1 MLYWNSI
8 MAQMGKYFRILACHG
23 SLHKCLHC
31 RVVAYRIVASP
42 ALRILYKQPRADQE
56 HYWSEPSDT
65 VQAIKSRPWNN
76 PIGPSH
82 RMLVNMLII
91 HSWGKWQHYYAV
103 QSPLY
108 TRGDGLD
115 TCVVCI
121 GLGAEHD
128 HIWWCGGGDAAPQQ
142 NNLKDRPRTLN
153 NSLDICISGG
163 GKLSIIVSWI
173 SHFCSY
179 FSLKGSV
186 RGKYCLKFIIVSV
199 LSTSLSSAQQL
210 DQQPLTHTRH
220 TTHTLHTH
228 HTHYTR
234 YRDRAHM

>member
-1 MLYWNSI
+1 MLALS
-8 MAQMGKYFRILACHG
+8 RCRL
-23 SLHKCLHC
+23 SHC
-31 RVVAYRIVASP
+31 RKPSFENTVQATKSRPGTLLVR
-42 ALRILYKQPRADQE
+42 ALGYCTSNQEPTMKQS
-56 HYWSEPSDT
+56 YWSEPSDACKHADYSQLGKMAT
-65 VQAIKSRPWNN
+65 LLCSTESSIHTRWWPGYLCSVYRP
-76 PIGPSH
+76 
-82 RMLVNMLII
+82 
-91 HSWGKWQHYYAV
+91 
-103 QSPLY
+103 
-108 TRGDGLD
+108 RGWAWPYM
-115 TCVVCI
+115 VV
-121 GLGAEHD
+121 
-128 HIWWCGGGDAAPQQ
+128 WGGDAAPQQ